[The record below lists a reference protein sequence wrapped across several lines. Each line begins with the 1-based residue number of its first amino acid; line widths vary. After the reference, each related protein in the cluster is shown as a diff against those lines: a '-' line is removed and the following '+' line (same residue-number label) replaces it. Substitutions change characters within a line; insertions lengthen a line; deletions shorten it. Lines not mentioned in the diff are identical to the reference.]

1 MRKLHSYEKRYSH
14 ERGEF
19 LDAQLLMTEHKQ
31 GSWNE
36 ENFSA
41 QDSDASGA
49 RQKKKEWRGEEEK
62 SIIEGV
68 NKEWRSS
75 PWSRPLWT
83 ESPRVCGETC
93 WDPSDGHPPAKPGG
107 ERRQRWMI
115 LFCRNAHKH
124 IRRAIKKTKTN
135 IYESNKGHRVV
146 LTGTQHKTLIL
157 LL

>member
-1 MRKLHSYEKRYSH
+1 MRKLHSYEKAYSH
-14 ERGEF
+14 DRGEF
-19 LDAQLLMTEHKQ
+19 LAAQLVMTEHKQ
-31 GSWNE
+31 SSF
-36 ENFSA
+36 FSV

-49 RQKKKEWRGEEEK
+49 RQNKGNGGAKKKK
-62 SIIEGV
+62 SVIEGV

-75 PWSRPLWT
+75 PWSRPPWT

-107 ERRQRWMI
+107 KRRERRKIQ
-115 LFCRNAHKH
+115 FCRNAHKH
-124 IRRAIKKTKTN
+124 IQCAIKKTKN
-135 IYESNKGHRVV
+135 IYESNKGRRVV